1 MNGSIFTS
9 TCIYKVTYGAGYYG
23 YLYDQV
29 FAADIWET
37 RFAKNPLG
45 QEEGEVLWKEMLI
58 HGGSRDPNIMLKNV
72 LGREPS
78 LDAFFRGITS

>member
-1 MNGSIFTS
+1 MGQYLHTLIR
-9 TCIYKVTYGAGYYG
+9 KVSYGAGYYG

-37 RFAKNPLG
+37 RFANNPMG
-45 QEEGEVLWKEMLI
+45 QEEGELLWKEMLI
-58 HGGSRDPNIMLKNV
+58 HGGARDPNTMLKNV

-78 LDAFFRGITS
+78 LDAFFKEISS